1 MLCLTSF
8 PQIIFPDVMRH
19 QGLKISASGQELG
32 GEMLFSR
39 RLGFSGTPSDL
50 LPLELGECTYEEGS
64 DGKMVHFLT
73 SPTVMSYE
81 EVDDGWSVKLLLK
94 KISTAPMYTYRA
106 LIDTGALITGLT
118 NLEVARELMAE
129 GGLPGVDGVVYLDS
143 KDRKMILLR
152 KTLRS
157 VPLAESGIP
166 LSRRFAFYDEVRYRL
181 CYVLSKWPLSRV
193 IRTPLTGSHHRYG
206 YPAHQRCRCDP
217 DPRKGHDI
225 P

>member
-1 MLCLTSF
+1 MLY
-8 PQIIFPDVMRH
+8 
-19 QGLKISASGQELG
+19 
-32 GEMLFSR
+32 SR

-73 SPTVMSYE
+73 SPSVMSFE
-81 EVDDGWSVKLLLK
+81 EVEDGWSVKKLLK
-94 KISTAPMYTYRA
+94 KISTAPMYTFRA

-118 NLEVARELMAE
+118 NLEVAKELMSE
-129 GGLPGVDGVVYLDS
+129 GGLSGVDGVVYLDS

-166 LSRRFAFYDEVRYRL
+166 LSRRFFAFYDEVIFDFLIFIHFLLL
-181 CYVLSKWPLSRV
+181 CSFTLYILFL
-193 IRTPLTGSHHRYG
+193 
-206 YPAHQRCRCDP
+206 
-217 DPRKGHDI
+217 
-225 P
+225 

>member
-1 MLCLTSF
+1 MLY
-8 PQIIFPDVMRH
+8 
-19 QGLKISASGQELG
+19 
-32 GEMLFSR
+32 SR

-73 SPTVMSYE
+73 SPSVMSYE
-81 EVDDGWSVKLLLK
+81 EVEDGWSVKKLLK
-94 KISTAPMYTYRA
+94 KIATASMYTFRA

-118 NLEVARELMAE
+118 NLEVAKELMSE

-157 VPLAESGIP
+157 VPLAGSGIP
-166 LSRRFAFYDEVRYRL
+166 LSRRFAFYDEVTFL
-181 CYVLSKWPLSRV
+181 F
-193 IRTPLTGSHHRYG
+193 
-206 YPAHQRCRCDP
+206 
-217 DPRKGHDI
+217 
-225 P
+225 

>member
-1 MLCLTSF
+1 
-8 PQIIFPDVMRH
+8 MRH

-32 GEMLFSR
+32 GDVLFSR

-50 LPLELGECTYEEGS
+50 LPLELGECSYEEGS

-73 SPTVMSYE
+73 SPNVMSYE
-81 EVDDGWSVKLLLK
+81 EVEGGWSVKMLLA
-94 KISTAPMYTYRA
+94 KIATAPQYTYRA

-118 NLEVARELMAE
+118 NLEVATELMAN

-166 LSRRFAFYDEVRYRL
+166 TSKRFAFYDEVLNFKEIKFQRFNSFFFFPILLFRFTQQEWTSSTQ
-181 CYVLSKWPLSRV
+181 VMPLRS
-193 IRTPLTGSHHRYG
+193 
-206 YPAHQRCRCDP
+206 
-217 DPRKGHDI
+217 
-225 P
+225 